1 MTPIVVQIGRRSGP
15 GHSAA
20 NNINKGYLRSFSL
33 GPGSSDKG
41 GFASVGAGK
50 WSRKRLLE
58 SECVELDRVHL
69 YLLLEY
75 VSDMEGLRGFQLQID
90 VDTVSVNAEL

>member
-1 MTPIVVQIGRRSGP
+1 MTPIVVEIGRRSGP
-15 GHSAA
+15 APPAA

-33 GPGSSDKG
+33 GPGSLDKG
-41 GFASVGAGK
+41 GYASVAAGK

-58 SECVELDRVHL
+58 FKCVESDHVHL